1 LAESNLG
8 SWLCQVTDYRCF
20 VNFTKQART
29 IGAGERCARC
39 RRALPERAATGRPRR
54 YCRESCRQMD
64 YQARRRRRELQL
76 GDDELIVTRRQLDQ
90 LRDDV
95 YVLACAVQD
104 VERDLT
110 ARPTSREVRTALD
123 WLLDAARPLC
133 HHDL

>member
-1 LAESNLG
+1 
-8 SWLCQVTDYRCF
+8 
-20 VNFTKQART
+20 VNFTKRALV
-29 IGAGERCARC
+29 IEAGERCARC

-64 YQARRRRRELQL
+64 YQARRRHRELHL

-95 YVLACAVQD
+95 YVLGCAVQD
-104 VERDLT
+104 VERDLA
-110 ARPTSREVRTALD
+110 ARPTAREVRAALD

-133 HHDL
+133 DRDV